1 MCLHFLKFHSV
12 LCLTID
18 NETNRLAT
26 GGLDRRIIVWDLNKP
41 LNRQKLDG
49 HLRGLVY

>member
-1 MCLHFLKFHSV
+1 MGLYILKFYSV

-49 HLRGLVY
+49 HLRGFVY